1 MRYNLEWDPAK
12 ARQNLRRHRVSF
24 DRAAEVFLDPLAVS
38 IVDEQHSG
46 SEERWVS
53 LGKDRRGG
61 LLVVVHTFAEI
72 SAEECG
78 IRIISARKA
87 TRRERARYEETD
99 L

>member
-1 MRYNLEWDPAK
+1 MGEP
-12 ARQNLRRHRVSF
+12 
-24 DRAAEVFLDPLAVS
+24 
-38 IVDEQHSG
+38 
-46 SEERWVS
+46 
-53 LGKDRRGG
+53 GKDRRGS

-72 SAEECG
+72 SAEEYG